1 MSLFKRKKA
10 GEEANTVTHSADC
23 AEIPKIKA
31 YRILLAFP
39 GSNRRI
45 AGDLRLTRLIGVGT
59 HRFFSFVFYGYQ
71 KSLCDIIHR
80 FGNGMGGL
88 TGGERASALAAHG
101 VTRYLLEHAQAEDI
115 PTEMGRAALRLNE
128 EVKNLRDPA
137 TRKSKRGR
145 L

>member
-1 MSLFKRKKA
+1 MRRQSA
-10 GEEANTVTHSADC
+10 GTFAPGKPAHTVTHSADC

-45 AGDLRLTRLIGVGT
+45 AGDLRLTRLIGIGT

-80 FGNGMGGL
+80 FGNGIGFLACLFSLEQGHHVSITTL
-88 TGGERASALAAHG
+88 NVYSGDTTQKISPSFSVYDFSFSIGFPSA
-101 VTRYLLEHAQAEDI
+101 R
-115 PTEMGRAALRLNE
+115 
-128 EVKNLRDPA
+128 
-137 TRKSKRGR
+137 
-145 L
+145 